1 MPLFSLS
8 RCAVLAVAAAVLAG
22 CSTTTGQAQAQGPG
36 AAQAA
41 TTSDSLAQTH
51 WRLVRWQSPDG
62 SDYPL
67 QLGQIY
73 PPLSLAFTARNRDY
87 RVSGFSG
94 CNEFAGTYRL
104 QGGKLV
110 ITLPSSRTM
119 QCATPALREAEQA
132 YLSALA
138 HIATFTLDS
147 GGSPHQMTFNVRNG
161 DVLTFLRGQ
170 DIPVR

>member
-1 MPLFSLS
+1 MPLSFLP
-8 RCAVLAVAAAVLAG
+8 RCAVLAIAAAVLAG
-22 CSTTTGQAQAQGPG
+22 CSTATGRAQAQGPG

-73 PPLSLAFTARNRDY
+73 PPLSIAFTARNRDY
-87 RVSGFSG
+87 RVAGYSG
-94 CNEFAGTYRL
+94 CNEFSGTYQL
-104 QGGKLV
+104 QGGKLI
-110 ITLPSSRTM
+110 ITLPSSHALS
-119 QCATPALREAEQA
+119 CGTPDLREAERA

-138 HIATFTLDS
+138 HISTFTLDS

-161 DVLTFLRGQ
+161 DILTFLRGQ
-170 DIPVR
+170 DVPAR

>member
-1 MPLFSLS
+1 MPFFSLS
-8 RCAVLAVAAAVLAG
+8 RCALLATVAACLAG
-22 CSTTTGQAQAQGPG
+22 CSTTTGEAQARGPG

-67 QLGQIY
+67 ALAQIY
-73 PPLSLAFTARNRDY
+73 PPLSLSFTAHNRDY
-87 RVSGFSG
+87 QVGGFSG
-94 CNEFAGTYRL
+94 CNRFSGRYQLR
-104 QGGKLV
+104 GGKLI
-110 ITLPSSRTM
+110 ITVPSVRTLR
-119 QCATPALREAEQA
+119 CSTPELREAERA
-132 YLSALA
+132 YLSALGHVSA
-138 HIATFTLDS
+138 FTLDS

-161 DVLTFLRGQ
+161 DVLTFLRGP